1 MAAVSIERA
10 MRDLTQEKDIK
21 GLYHCIH
28 LHLRATEQRASSKL
42 MWAALRS
49 RSSSLHPW
57 KQGIAVPPGLNP
69 TAFYSSSF
77 TTATT
82 NKAFL
87 SLQEIEKVLN
97 DVRADDVKVLSVPNV
112 HADWADYVVLAT
124 GRSTWHAKQKQKG
137 VDRKVLPS
145 VEGQEEG
152 KWIVIDS
159 GKIIVHALDEKARE
173 YYNLEGL
180 WTTETSQKEP
190 NLVNTEGTIPS

>member
-1 MAAVSIERA
+1 
-10 MRDLTQEKDIK
+10 
-21 GLYHCIH
+21 
-28 LHLRATEQRASSKL
+28 

-82 NKAFL
+82 NRAFL

-97 DVRADDVKVLSVPNV
+97 DVRADDVKVLSVPNM
-112 HADWADYVVLAT
+112 HADWADFVVLAT
-124 GRSTWHAKQKQKG
+124 GRSTWHVKNIAHALIHKAKQKQKG

-190 NLVNTEGTIPS
+190 NLELEKAFVKIRPKNNSKKPVQKVA